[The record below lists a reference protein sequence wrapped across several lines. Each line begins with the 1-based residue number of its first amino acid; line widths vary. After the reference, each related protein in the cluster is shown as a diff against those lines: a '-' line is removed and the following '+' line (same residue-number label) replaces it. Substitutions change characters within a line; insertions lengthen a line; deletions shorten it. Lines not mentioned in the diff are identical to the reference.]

1 MEIGSKAVEKEI
13 TLDDS
18 KPFLSKQDVP
28 AGDTNTH
35 AYILEGA
42 DGYVIG
48 IPSGT
53 IVAPEF
59 RDVNGDKLDPS
70 TRVTIQACDK
80 QGNPIGSGVVFSETL
95 DAFRYDKMRTD
106 PDYFRK
112 TQATLMVDE
121 REIVKVFVDI
131 PDGANGFSA
140 SESRLTIGDD
150 TSDFA
155 NPVEIVDHDDLSGNQ
170 SQAVKDASRATKAGG
185 R

>member
-1 MEIGSKAVEKEI
+1 MQIGSQAVEKEI
-13 TLDDS
+13 TLDDT

-28 AGDTNTH
+28 AGDTNTA
-35 AYILEGA
+35 AYTLEGP

-48 IPSGT
+48 IPAGT

-59 RDVNGDKLDPS
+59 RDANGDKLDPS

-80 QGNPIGSGVVFSETL
+80 QGNPVGSGVVFTETL

-112 TQATLMVDE
+112 TSGALMVDE
-121 REIVKVFVDI
+121 REIVKVFVDV
-131 PDGANGFSA
+131 PAGANGFSA
-140 SESRLTIGDD
+140 SDSRLTLGDD

-155 NPVEIVDHDDLSGNQ
+155 TPVEIVDHDDLSGQQ
-170 SQAVKDASRATKAGG
+170 SQAVKAASRAAGG